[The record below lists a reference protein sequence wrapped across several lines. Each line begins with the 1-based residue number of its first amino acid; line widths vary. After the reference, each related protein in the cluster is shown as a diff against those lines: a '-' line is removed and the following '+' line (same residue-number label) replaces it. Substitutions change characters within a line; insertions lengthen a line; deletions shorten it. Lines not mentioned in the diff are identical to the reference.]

1 MPIYIIWGIGYRYR
15 LVYTPFL
22 WELENNCMHIM
33 EGYLDPIWCLVWF
46 IVMAPFFYF
55 GVVKLRQILRDHPEQ
70 KMMVALSGAFIF
82 LISSLKLPSVT
93 GSSAHPTGTG
103 IAVVF
108 YGVGVCAVLSTIV
121 LVFQALLIA
130 HGGFTT
136 LGANCVSM
144 GIIGPLV
151 GLIFWKILR
160 KANVGVFISMFVAAA
175 FADFITYVVTAIQ
188 MALNVFTTNNANFV
202 DAFVDFMS
210 VYAVTQIPLAIIE
223 GLVLG
228 MFAQYLVT
236 ARPDLFE
243 IADKNTINPFVKEA

>member
-1 MPIYIIWGIGYRYR
+1 
-15 LVYTPFL
+15 
-22 WELENNCMHIM
+22 MHIM
-33 EGYLDPIWCLVWF
+33 EGYLEPVWCLVWF
-46 IVMAPFFYF
+46 IVMIPFFYV
-55 GVVKLRQILRDHPEQ
+55 GVVKLRQILREHPDQ
-70 KMMVALSGAFIF
+70 KMIVALSGAFIF

-151 GLIFWKILR
+151 GLLIWKILR
-160 KANVGVFISMFVAAA
+160 RSGAGVFISMVAAA
-175 FADFITYVVTAIQ
+175 AVADFMTYVVTAFQ
-188 MALNVFTTNNANFV
+188 MTLNVVTANNASFV
-202 DAFVDFMS
+202 NAFVDFMS

-223 GLVLG
+223 GLILG
-228 MFAQYLVT
+228 MFAQYLST
-236 ARPDLFE
+236 TRPDVFE
-243 IADKNTINPFVKEA
+243 IADKNKVNPFVKEE

>member
-1 MPIYIIWGIGYRYR
+1 
-15 LVYTPFL
+15 
-22 WELENNCMHIM
+22 M

>member
-1 MPIYIIWGIGYRYR
+1 
-15 LVYTPFL
+15 
-22 WELENNCMHIM
+22 MHIM
-33 EGYLDPIWCLVWF
+33 EGYLEPVWCLVWF
-46 IVMAPFFYF
+46 IVMIPFFYV
-55 GVVKLRQILRDHPEQ
+55 GVVKLRQILRDHPDQ
-70 KMMVALSGAFIF
+70 KMIVALSGAFIF

-144 GIIGPLV
+144 GIVGPLV
-151 GLIFWKILR
+151 GLLIWKILR
-160 KANVGVFISMFVAAA
+160 RSGAGVFISMVAAA
-175 FADFITYVVTAIQ
+175 AVADFMTYVVTAIQ
-188 MALNVFTTNNANFV
+188 MTLNVVTANNASFV
-202 DAFVDFMS
+202 NAFVDFMS

-223 GLVLG
+223 GLILG
-228 MFAQYLVT
+228 MFAQYLST
-236 ARPDLFE
+236 TRPDVFE
-243 IADKNTINPFVKEA
+243 IADKNKVNPFVKEE

>member
-1 MPIYIIWGIGYRYR
+1 
-15 LVYTPFL
+15 
-22 WELENNCMHIM
+22 MHIM

-46 IVMAPFFYF
+46 IVMIPFFYA
-55 GVVKLRQILRDHPEQ
+55 GIVKLRQVLRDHPDQ

-121 LVFQALLIA
+121 LIFQALLIA

-151 GLIFWKILR
+151 GLLFWKILR
-160 KANVGVFISMFVAAA
+160 KANVGVFVSMAVAAA
-175 FADFITYVVTAIQ
+175 LADLITYVVTAIQ

-223 GLVLG
+223 GLILG

-243 IADKNTINPFVKEA
+243 IAESNNVNPFAKEA

>member
-1 MPIYIIWGIGYRYR
+1 
-15 LVYTPFL
+15 
-22 WELENNCMHIM
+22 MHIM

-55 GVVKLRQILRDHPEQ
+55 GVVKLRQILRDHPDQ

-121 LVFQALLIA
+121 LIFQALLIA

-151 GLIFWKILR
+151 GLVFWKILR
-160 KANVGVFISMFVAAA
+160 KANVGVFISMVVAAA
-175 FADFITYVVTAIQ
+175 LADLMTYVVTAIQ

-223 GLVLG
+223 GLILG

-243 IADKNTINPFVKEA
+243 IADKNTINPFVKEV

>member
-1 MPIYIIWGIGYRYR
+1 
-15 LVYTPFL
+15 
-22 WELENNCMHIM
+22 MHIM
-33 EGYLDPIWCLVWF
+33 EGYLEPIWCLVWF
-46 IVMAPFFYF
+46 IVMIPFFYV
-55 GVVKLRQILRDHPEQ
+55 GVVKLRQILREHPDQ
-70 KMMVALSGAFIF
+70 KMIVALSGAFIF

-151 GLIFWKILR
+151 GLLIWKILR
-160 KANVGVFISMFVAAA
+160 RSGAGVFISMVAAA
-175 FADFITYVVTAIQ
+175 AVADFVTYVVTAFQ
-188 MALNVFTTNNANFV
+188 MTLNVVTANNASFV
-202 DAFVDFMS
+202 NAFVDFMS

-223 GLVLG
+223 GLILG
-228 MFAQYLVT
+228 MFAQYLST
-236 ARPDLFE
+236 TRPDVFE
-243 IADKNTINPFVKEA
+243 IADKNKVNPFVKEE

>member
-1 MPIYIIWGIGYRYR
+1 
-15 LVYTPFL
+15 
-22 WELENNCMHIM
+22 MHIM

-55 GVVKLRQILRDHPEQ
+55 GVVKLRQILRDHPDQ

>member
-1 MPIYIIWGIGYRYR
+1 
-15 LVYTPFL
+15 
-22 WELENNCMHIM
+22 MHIM

-46 IVMAPFFYF
+46 IIMAPFFYF

>member
-1 MPIYIIWGIGYRYR
+1 
-15 LVYTPFL
+15 
-22 WELENNCMHIM
+22 MHIM

-55 GVVKLRQILRDHPEQ
+55 GVVKLRQVLRDHPDQ

-121 LVFQALLIA
+121 LIFQALLIA

-151 GLIFWKILR
+151 GLVFWKILR
-160 KANVGVFISMFVAAA
+160 KANVGVFISMVVADAL
-175 FADFITYVVTAIQ
+175 ADLMTYVVTAIQ

-223 GLVLG
+223 GLILG

>member
-1 MPIYIIWGIGYRYR
+1 
-15 LVYTPFL
+15 
-22 WELENNCMHIM
+22 MHIM
-33 EGYLDPIWCLVWF
+33 EGYLEPIWCLVWF
-46 IVMAPFFYF
+46 IVMIPFFYI
-55 GVVKLRQILRDHPEQ
+55 GVVKLRQILRDHPDQ
-70 KMMVALSGAFIF
+70 KMIVALSGAFIF

-144 GIIGPLV
+144 GIIGPLF
-151 GLIFWKILR
+151 GLIVWKILR
-160 KANVGVFISMFVAAA
+160 KAGAGVFISMVGAAA
-175 FADFITYVVTAIQ
+175 VADFMTYVVTAIQ
-188 MALNVFTTNNANFV
+188 MTLNVVTANNASFV

-210 VYAVTQIPLAIIE
+210 VYAVTQVPLAIIE
-223 GLVLG
+223 GLLLG
-228 MFAQYLVT
+228 MFAQYLST
-236 ARPDLFE
+236 TRPDVFE
-243 IADKNTINPFVKEA
+243 IADKNKINPFAKEE

>member
-1 MPIYIIWGIGYRYR
+1 
-15 LVYTPFL
+15 
-22 WELENNCMHIM
+22 MHIM
-33 EGYLDPIWCLVWF
+33 EGYLEPVWCLVWF
-46 IVMAPFFYF
+46 IVMIPFFYV
-55 GVVKLRQILRDHPEQ
+55 GVVKLRQILREHPDQ
-70 KMMVALSGAFIF
+70 KMIVALSGAFIF

-151 GLIFWKILR
+151 GLLIWKILR
-160 KANVGVFISMFVAAA
+160 RSGAGVFISMVAAA
-175 FADFITYVVTAIQ
+175 AVADFMTYVVTALQ
-188 MALNVFTTNNANFV
+188 MTLNVVTANNASFV
-202 DAFVDFMS
+202 NAFVDFMS
-210 VYAVTQIPLAIIE
+210 VYAITQIPLAIIE
-223 GLVLG
+223 GLILG
-228 MFAQYLVT
+228 MFAQYLST
-236 ARPDLFE
+236 TRPDVFE
-243 IADKNTINPFVKEA
+243 IADKNKVNPFVKEE

>member
-1 MPIYIIWGIGYRYR
+1 
-15 LVYTPFL
+15 
-22 WELENNCMHIM
+22 M
-33 EGYLDPIWCLVWF
+33 EGYLEPVWCLVWF
-46 IVMAPFFYF
+46 IVMIPFFYV
-55 GVVKLRQILRDHPEQ
+55 GVVKLRQILRDHPDQ
-70 KMMVALSGAFIF
+70 KMIVALSGAFIF

-151 GLIFWKILR
+151 GLLIWKILR
-160 KANVGVFISMFVAAA
+160 RSGAGVFISMVAAA
-175 FADFITYVVTAIQ
+175 AVADFMTYVVTALQ
-188 MALNVFTTNNANFV
+188 MTLNVVTANNASFV
-202 DAFVDFMS
+202 NAFVDFMS

-223 GLVLG
+223 GLILG
-228 MFAQYLVT
+228 MFAQYLST
-236 ARPDLFE
+236 TRPDVFE
-243 IADKNTINPFVKEA
+243 IADKNKVNPFVKEE